1 MESCIK
7 EYYTNKAEFEK
18 LENEYYKKETELL
31 KKLKELI
38 KNCQMEDESSYLA
51 QIEAGYKKKTDKL
64 MNVVKEE
71 ALVMD
76 KKLSQLQQE
85 NSRLREMIASQTN
98 GHSEDSPDSE
108 DSAILQLFQKVESG
122 EDVYEDLCC
131 ALAQKLLMEKEHR
144 LKTEQQAN
152 QMISEEEKLIKS
164 LEERIKALEGK
175 APADTIELS

>member
-1 MESCIK
+1 
-7 EYYTNKAEFEK
+7 
-18 LENEYYKKETELL
+18 
-31 KKLKELI
+31 
-38 KNCQMEDESSYLA
+38 
-51 QIEAGYKKKTDKL
+51 

-85 NSRLREMIASQTN
+85 NSRLREMIANQTN

-131 ALAQKLLMEKEHR
+131 ALAQKLLVEKEHR